1 LKRRSFIK
9 GTLLGSAI
17 PYEYFKLFSGI
28 NSENHPELK
37 KHKISRAERLNFNYH
52 WPRHVGKNARKGNHG
67 QYHSDEAF
75 KLYTDQ
81 GAIGWGLG
89 RKNVSDDE
97 LHQLEGKSVSELI
110 SPEFGINANL
120 NIYLDLALHDL
131 MGVILNKP
139 VYELIGVNGSKT
151 TPIYS
156 GMIYFDELE
165 QNGKTGGIDK
175 ILENCNWDIEYGYR
189 QLKIKIGRSGK
200 WYSHEEGLKMDIE
213 VIKKINIAFPDVTL
227 LVDSNDKYNPQ
238 DTIDFLKGIG
248 DIPLLWVE
256 EPFRE
261 NYEEGKKLRKWMN
274 ENGFKNTLYADGE
287 ANRNHDLC
295 MKMGKEDIMNV
306 YLADIRSFGFTRWRQ
321 LMGELKSYKML
332 ASPHAFGSMLKTHY
346 ITHIAAAFGNVVTIE
361 GVTCFSDDIDFGN
374 YKIFDGKIKVSDAS
388 GFGMKILK

>member
-1 LKRRSFIK
+1 MNKRDFIRN
-9 GTLLGSAI
+9 TLLGSLA
-17 PYEYFKLFSGI
+17 PYSFIECFNGI
-28 NSENHPELK
+28 NSEKYAELK
-37 KHKISRAERLNFNYH
+37 KHKITKAERLKFNYY

-81 GAIGWGLG
+81 GATGWGLG

-97 LHQLEGKSVSELI
+97 LLQLEGKLVSELI
-110 SPEFGINANL
+110 SPEFGMNEDL
-120 NIYLDLALHDL
+120 NVYLDLALHDL
-131 MGVILNKP
+131 MGVILDKP
-139 VYELIGVNGSKT
+139 VHKLIGSNGSKK

-165 QNGKTGGIDK
+165 HNGNTGGIDK

-189 QLKIKIGRSGK
+189 QLKVKIGRSGK
-200 WYSHEEGLKMDIE
+200 WYSHNKGMKMDIE
-213 VIKKINIAFPDVTL
+213 VIKQINGAFPNIKL
-227 LVDSNDKYNPQ
+227 LVDSNDKYTLQ

-261 NYEEGKKLRKWMN
+261 NYEDGKKLRKWMD

-287 ANRNHDLC
+287 ANRNHELC
-295 MKMGKEDIMNV
+295 LRMGKEEIMNV
-306 YLADIRSFGFTRWRQ
+306 YLADIRSLGFSRWRRV
-321 LMGELKSYKML
+321 MGELKSYKML

-346 ITHIAAAFGNVVTIE
+346 ITHIAAALGNVVTIE
-361 GVTCFSDDIDFGN
+361 GVTCFSDQIEFGD
-374 YKIFDGKIKVSDAS
+374 YKIIDGKIQVSDTP
-388 GFGMKILK
+388 GFGMKLLM